1 MHGVDLQ
8 ALRAESAASLEQV
21 TRFHEGKVNSLK
33 VEHATILEEQTAD
46 LSKQI
51 SRYTVELRAT
61 QDDLAKAKTA
71 LNASVQELDS
81 LKSELEAAR
90 AAAEVLA
97 SSAPSDK
104 KEVDSLRKEL
114 ADARSDQAALKEV
127 LAATNESIADITN
140 RLGRDLEEAAEARAA
155 EVTRL
160 KSTHESELAQLVMA
174 KSDLASKLSDAQSE
188 IATLKA
194 KISAEPA
201 IPTATRGLGHGRTVS
216 GTVTK
221 EEIQKMYEA
230 HNLKMGD
237 LRAEYEKQLKELRED
252 LEAANGKM
260 KELEAEVSRKAMEIS
275 YLEQEQEETNDT
287 VTRYVRLFGFKS
299 FIGGA
304 LVLALIYF

>member
-1 MHGVDLQ
+1 M
-8 ALRAESAASLEQV
+8 
-21 TRFHEGKVNSLK
+21 
-33 VEHATILEEQTAD
+33 
-46 LSKQI
+46 
-51 SRYTVELRAT
+51 
-61 QDDLAKAKTA
+61 AKAKAA
-71 LNASVQELDS
+71 LAASVQELDS

-104 KEVDSLRKEL
+104 KEVNSLRKEL
-114 ADARSDQAALKEV
+114 ADARSDQAALQEV

-140 RLGRDLEEAAEARAA
+140 RLGKDLEDAAEARTA
-155 EVTRL
+155 EVTKL
-160 KSTHESELAQLVMA
+160 KSTHESELARLVMA
-174 KSDLASKLSDAQSE
+174 KSDLTSKLSDAQGE

-194 KISAEPA
+194 KIAAEPA
-201 IPTATRGLGHGRTVS
+201 IPTATRALGHGRTAS

-237 LRAEYEKQLKELRED
+237 LQAEYEKQLKELRED
-252 LEAANGKM
+252 LEAASGKT

-287 VTRYVRLFGFKS
+287 ITRYVRLFGFKG